1 MLLTRVGV
9 VKRLPTGSTTWVN
22 VDASTNHCPRVPL
35 QGYYYEIVHATKGR
49 EPGDAE
55 VSVVGPTCVI
65 DLLGERSLPPL
76 GAGDLL
82 AVLDVG
88 GYAEV
93 LSNQF
98 NLLPRPATV
107 ARRRRQLQT

>member
-1 MLLTRVGV
+1 M
-9 VKRLPTGSTTWVN
+9 
-22 VDASTNHCPRVPL
+22 
-35 QGYYYEIVHATKGR
+35 
-49 EPGDAE
+49 
-55 VSVVGPTCVI
+55 I
-65 DLLGERSLPPL
+65 DLLGERPLPAL
-76 GAGDLL
+76 EEGDLL

-107 ARRRRQLQT
+107 LVDGDSCEVIRRRETMDDILAHAGRARQACTRLLTIRL

>member
-1 MLLTRVGV
+1 M
-9 VKRLPTGSTTWVN
+9 
-22 VDASTNHCPRVPL
+22 PL
-35 QGYYYEIVHATKGR
+35 QGYYYEIGHATKGR
-49 EPGDAE
+49 DVGDTE

-65 DLLGERSLPPL
+65 DLLGERRTLPSLRR
-76 GAGDLL
+76 GDLL

-98 NLLPRPATV
+98 NLLPRRQPCSSTASPAT
-107 ARRRRQLQT
+107 

>member
-1 MLLTRVGV
+1 MV
-9 VKRLPTGSTTWVN
+9 
-22 VDASTNHCPRVPL
+22 
-35 QGYYYEIVHATKGR
+35 
-49 EPGDAE
+49 
-55 VSVVGPTCVI
+55 
-65 DLLGERSLPPL
+65 DLLGERPLPAL
-76 GAGDLL
+76 GRGDLL

-107 ARRRRQLQT
+107 LVDGDTSEVIRRRETLDDILATQAVPARLARIVDNPVMIDNP

>member
-1 MLLTRVGV
+1 M
-9 VKRLPTGSTTWVN
+9 
-22 VDASTNHCPRVPL
+22 
-35 QGYYYEIVHATKGR
+35 
-49 EPGDAE
+49 
-55 VSVVGPTCVI
+55 VGPTCVV
-65 DLLGERSLPPL
+65 DLLGERLLPTLVPR
-76 GAGDLL
+76 DLL

-107 ARRRRQLQT
+107 LVDGDACEVIRRRETIDDLFATQVLPARLA